1 MVVFVALAL
10 SVRNVHFADIHVGVG
25 VLFGVIICGHV
36 SGANLNP
43 GVTLSNCA
51 RRENKF

>member
-1 MVVFVALAL
+1 MIVFLVLAL
-10 SVRNVHFADIHVGVG
+10 SVKNVHFADIHVGVG

-43 GVTLSNCA
+43 GVTFSNCV
-51 RRENKF
+51 RK